1 MIDVDYKILL
11 YYTKLRIE
19 YENKINESKMSII
32 NFLLED
38 ENNRHNTLIQ
48 KLNVGKEEIEI
59 GDLINPKKKDN
70 KQYPKQVIDIPNNKW

>member
-1 MIDVDYKILL
+1 MINFDCKILL

-19 YENKINESKMSII
+19 YENKIHESKMSII

-48 KLNVGKEEIEI
+48 KLNVGKEEI
-59 GDLINPKKKDN
+59 
-70 KQYPKQVIDIPNNKW
+70 

>member
-1 MIDVDYKILL
+1 MINFDCKILL

-19 YENKINESKMSII
+19 YENKIHESKMSII

-38 ENNRHNTLIQ
+38 ENNRHNTLIK

-70 KQYPKQVIDIPNNKW
+70 KQYPKQVIDIPNNN

>member
-70 KQYPKQVIDIPNNKW
+70 KQYPKQVIDIPNNK

>member
-1 MIDVDYKILL
+1 MINFDCKILL

-19 YENKINESKMSII
+19 YENKIHESKISII

-70 KQYPKQVIDIPNNKW
+70 KQYPKQVIDIPNNK

>member
-1 MIDVDYKILL
+1 MIDVDYKMLL

>member
-1 MIDVDYKILL
+1 MINFDCKILL

-19 YENKINESKMSII
+19 YEIKIHESKMSII

-70 KQYPKQVIDIPNNKW
+70 KRHPKQIIDIPDNN

>member
-1 MIDVDYKILL
+1 MIDVDYKMLL

-19 YENKINESKMSII
+19 YENKIHESKMSII

-70 KQYPKQVIDIPNNKW
+70 KQYPKQVIDIPNNK